1 MPTSHISVLRTAPS
15 TILSDYK
22 RLLSLSEYQH
32 IIDKGT
38 RVLLKLNLSWSLYY
52 PACSTQPWQLE
63 GIVKTLKEDQY
74 SDILAVEN
82 RTVVTDIAK
91 GLAGNRWSS
100 ILERYHI
107 PFLPLTRAAWIPY
120 HAKSDTPALDEIF
133 KGTHQIPREFIG
145 TSVVNLPTV
154 KTHGHTI
161 TTGAMKNAFG
171 GLITERR
178 HHCHKLIHEIL
189 VDLLTVQKEIH
200 PAIFSVMDGT
210 VCGNGKGPRTMIP
223 YIGNIILAGEDQVA
237 IDAIAAKIMG
247 FDPLSI
253 PYIRMAH
260 DRGLGCGDPDQI
272 ETIGDDIRNLNFHFK
287 TGKSLVISG
296 DQLFRKGGL
305 YFLEPLV
312 FHTPLFF
319 FAIKS
324 SWFYHDVFW
333 YNVIGKRRIREYNLT
348 GWGKLFESY
357 R

>member
-82 RTVVTDIAK
+82 RTVLTDIEK

-107 PFLPLTRAAWIPY
+107 PFLPLTRAEWIPY

-145 TSVVNLPTV
+145 TSVVHLPTV

-253 PYIRMAH
+253 PTYGWLMT
-260 DRGLGCGDPDQI
+260 GD
-272 ETIGDDIRNLNFHFK
+272 
-287 TGKSLVISG
+287 
-296 DQLFRKGGL
+296 
-305 YFLEPLV
+305 
-312 FHTPLFF
+312 
-319 FAIKS
+319 
-324 SWFYHDVFW
+324 
-333 YNVIGKRRIREYNLT
+333 
-348 GWGKLFESY
+348 
-357 R
+357 

>member
-1 MPTSHISVLRTAPS
+1 MTMSRVSVLKTSPA
-15 TILSDYK
+15 TILNDYR
-22 RLLSLSEYQH
+22 RLLSLAQYQD
-32 IIDKGT
+32 ILDKNK

-63 GIVKTLKEDQY
+63 GVVRTLREDRY
-74 SDILAVEN
+74 TDILATEN
-82 RTVVTDIAK
+82 RTVVTDIDK
-91 GLAGNRWSS
+91 GLAGNKWSS
-100 ILERYHI
+100 ILEKYNV
-107 PFLPLTRAAWIPY
+107 PFLPLTQAEWIPY
-120 HAKSDTPALDEIF
+120 HARSDTPALDEIF
-133 KGTHQIPREFIG
+133 AGTHRIPREFIG
-145 TSVVNLPTV
+145 TSIIHLPTV

-178 HHCHKLIHEIL
+178 HHCHRIIHEIL

-200 PAIFSVMDGT
+200 PSIFSVMDGT

-223 YIGNIILAGEDQVA
+223 YTGNILLAAEDQVA

-272 ETIGDDIRNLNFHFK
+272 EILGDDTRNLNFRFN
-287 TGKSLVISG
+287 TGRSPVISG
-296 DQLFRKGGL
+296 DQLFRKGAL
-305 YFLEPLV
+305 SFLEPLV

-319 FAIKS
+319 LAIKS
-324 SWFYHDVFW
+324 SWFYHDVYW
-333 YNVIGKRRIREYNLT
+333 YNIIGRRRIREYNRT
-348 GWGKLFESY
+348 EWGKLFESY
-357 R
+357 Q